1 MDYETR
7 SRVELKKYGVYPYVE
22 CPDFAPLMAAW
33 ALNNR
38 PVELAVGTLEI
49 RLDLEDMLR
58 DPSVIK
64 VAHNAQFERIVT
76 SAMIGLPVGTYLDPD
91 PWFDTAAIA
100 CEQGWPRKLAPL
112 AQALGGGELKDEA
125 GTRLINLFCKPNR
138 KGEWNGPDTH
148 PVEWQQFCDYCVQD
162 VATLRDVFK
171 RMKGLA
177 GWPTLMERR
186 VFMADQYMNDR
197 GVEIDLWM
205 AQEAV
210 RCREENS
217 LDQMNEI
224 TSLSHGMIVN
234 PNSQPQMMAWVR
246 EEGIDCSDMQA
257 GTIEALLVSGTLT
270 EDQHRI
276 LELKS
281 ELALTASHKFSAAVG
296 GISSDGRLRGQFK
309 FYGAH
314 TGRWSG
320 RGVQL
325 QNLPRAGLPNK
336 TAVDEAI
343 LTLKLG
349 ERVEPHTLKCLV
361 RPLLVGPFTRFD
373 YSSIEARVIAWL
385 AGEKW
390 ALDAFAAE
398 RDIYVETAK
407 KMGGLTRAQGKVA
420 VLALGFAGG
429 VGSLTNMLGISKY
442 MESKAEKP
450 DPAGLPD
457 FLEGKTPKQCR
468 EELVLLVRQWR
479 KANPKI
485 VQFWSAFDEAI
496 AEGGRVGKHIMVKHT
511 RNHRGVT
518 MHVTL
523 PSGRSLNYHGLKWMR
538 TRMEDPK
545 TGKFRMVE
553 GWTYIDPQSKNRRI
567 GTYGGRMTENVV
579 QATAR
584 DIMAEA
590 MVALEYHG
598 LPVVGTVHDELI
610 IEGAHD
616 LGKVEHIM
624 CAPPSWCPDMPIAAE
639 GGHLDRYE
647 K

>member
-1 MDYETR
+1 MPDILFFDYETR
-7 SRVELKKYGVYPYVE
+7 SRVELKKFGVYPYVE
-22 CPDFAPLMAAW
+22 CPDFAPLMAGW
-33 ALNNR
+33 ALNNE
-38 PVELAVGTLEI
+38 PVELAVGALDI

-58 DPSVIK
+58 DTNVIK
-64 VAHNAQFERIVT
+64 VAHNAQFERIVS
-76 SAMIGLPVGTYLDPD
+76 SAMIGLPVGTYLDPE

-100 CEQGWPRKLAPL
+100 CEQGWPRSLSPL

-138 KGEWNGPDTH
+138 KGGWNGPNTH

-171 RMKGLA
+171 RMKGLG

-186 VFMADQYMNDR
+186 VFMADQHMNDR
-197 GVEIDLWM
+197 GVQIDLWM

-210 RCREENS
+210 RCREQNS

-224 TSLSHGMIVN
+224 TSLSGGIIVN
-234 PNSQPQMMAWVR
+234 PNSQPQMMEWVR
-246 EEGIDCSDMQA
+246 QEGLDIKNMQA
-257 GTIEALLVSGTLT
+257 GTIEELLAGDTLT

-281 ELALTASHKFSAAVG
+281 ELALTASHKFTAAVG
-296 GISSDGRLRGQFK
+296 GINSDGRLRGQFK

-325 QNLPRAGLPNK
+325 QNLPRAGFKNPWE
-336 TAVDEAI
+336 AEEAI
-343 LTLKLG
+343 IALKCG
-349 ERVEPHTLKCLV
+349 ERIGPHELKMLV

-390 ALDAFAAE
+390 ALDAFAQG
-398 RDIYVETAK
+398 RDIYVETAERMSTPTK
-407 KMGGLTRAQGKVA
+407 KLTRANGKVA
-420 VLALGFAGG
+420 VLALGFGG
-429 VGSLTNMLGISKY
+429 GINSL
-442 MESKAEKP
+442 KAMGADGTK
-450 DPAGLPD
+450 
-457 FLEGKTPKQCR
+457 

-485 VQFWSAFDEAI
+485 VQFWSTFDEAI
-496 AEGGRVGKHIMVKHT
+496 AEGGKVGQHISVKHT

-538 TRMEDPK
+538 TRVEDPQ

-553 GWTYIDPQSKNRRI
+553 GWTYLNPQSKGRI

-590 MVALEYHG
+590 MVALEDHG

-616 LGKVEHIM
+616 LDKVESIM
-624 CAPPSWCPDMPIAAE
+624 CASPLWCPDMPIAAE
-639 GGHLDRYE
+639 GGWLTRYA

>member
-1 MDYETR
+1 MPDILYFDYETR

-22 CPDFAPLMAAW
+22 CPDFIPLMAAW
-33 ALNNR
+33 ALNDE
-38 PVELAVGTLEI
+38 PVELEVGVLNI
-49 RLDLEDMLR
+49 RLVLEDMLR

-76 SAMIGLPVGTYLDPD
+76 SAMIGLPVGTYLDPG

-100 CEQGWPRKLAPL
+100 CEQGWPRKLELL
-112 AQALGGGELKDEA
+112 AQALGGGELKDTA
-125 GTRLINLFCKPNR
+125 GTRLINLFCRPNR
-138 KGEWNGPDTH
+138 KGGWNGPDTH
-148 PVEWQQFCDYCVQD
+148 PAEWQQFCDYCSQD
-162 VATLRDVFK
+162 VAALRDVFK
-171 RMKGLA
+171 RMKGLG

-186 VFMADQYMNDR
+186 VFMADQHMNDR
-197 GVEIDLWM
+197 GVNIDLWM

-210 RCREENS
+210 RCREQNS

-224 TSLSHGMIVN
+224 TSLSGGMIMN

-246 EEGIDCSDMQA
+246 EEEIDCADMQA
-257 GTIEALLVSGTLT
+257 GTIESLLESGLLT

-296 GISSDGRLRGQFK
+296 GINSDGRLRGQFK

-385 AGEKW
+385 AGEQW
-390 ALDAFAAE
+390 ALDAFVLG
-398 RDIYVETAK
+398 RDIYVETAERMSTPSK
-407 KMGGLTRAQGKVA
+407 KLTRANGKVA
-420 VLALGFAGG
+420 VLALGFGG
-429 VGSLTNMLGISKY
+429 GINSL
-442 MESKAEKP
+442 KAMGADGTK
-450 DPAGLPD
+450 D
-457 FLEGKTPKQCR
+457 
-468 EELVLLVRQWR
+468 ELVLLVRQWR

-485 VQFWSAFDEAI
+485 VQFWANMDEAI
-496 AEGGRVGKHIMVKHT
+496 AEGGRVGKHIAIKHT

-538 TRMEDPK
+538 YRVQDPK
-545 TGKFRMVE
+545 TGKFKMVE

-590 MVALEYHG
+590 MVALEENG
-598 LPVVGTVHDELI
+598 FPVVGTVHDELI
-610 IEGAHD
+610 IEGAFD
-616 LGKVEHIM
+616 LDYIRSIM
-624 CAPPSWCPDMPIAAE
+624 CSPPDWCQDMPIDAE